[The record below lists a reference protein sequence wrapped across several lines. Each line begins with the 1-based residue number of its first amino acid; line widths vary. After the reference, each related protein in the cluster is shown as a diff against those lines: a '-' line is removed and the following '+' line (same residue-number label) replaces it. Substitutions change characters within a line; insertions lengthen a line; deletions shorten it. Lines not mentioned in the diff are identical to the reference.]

1 MTNRARVL
9 FFALFYRLPG
19 QWRRRLTRLGSA
31 KWIVGAVVLVRDA
44 DPDAPQRLILV
55 RQPPG
60 RAWSLPA
67 GLLKRGEPA
76 RDAAGRELQEET
88 GIRVDPE
95 DLTPATPSAVV
106 HHYGGWV
113 DVVFEARVPAD
124 VPLVPDGAEIIEVAW
139 HRIDDLP
146 PLTTPA
152 ARLLA
157 HYDIGPLVE
166 RTR

>member
-1 MTNRARVL
+1 MMNRARAL
-9 FFALFYRLPG
+9 FFAVFYRLPG
-19 QWRRRLTRLGSA
+19 RWRHRLARLGSA
-31 KWIVGAVVLVRDA
+31 KYILGAVVLVRAA
-44 DPDAPQRLILV
+44 DPEGPERLLLV

-67 GLLKRGEPA
+67 GLLKRREPA
-76 RDAAGRELQEET
+76 REAAARELLEET
-88 GIRVDPE
+88 GIRVDLDALIPG
-95 DLTPATPSAVV
+95 TPSAVV

-113 DVVFEARVPAD
+113 DVVFETRVPGE

-139 HRIDDLP
+139 HPVDELP

-157 HYDIGPLVE
+157 HYDLGPLVE